1 MAAAA
6 DLLAV
11 DTKVVERLS
20 APAENEL
27 QNVVKRKVVRHRNQ
41 PGDERADFQQYDPDG
56 QAITT
61 RWGGHEPTLPIP
73 DPRPLGGLAR
83 HLLPWTRCGVLV
95 AAHASTRSK
104 ISTKKSHKL
113 ILLDREPFSALDR
126 TALGLAPIPEELNCG
141 VGNWHRFPRL
151 LGAPTSS

>member
-27 QNVVKRKVVRHRNQ
+27 QNVVKLFQRKVVRYRNQ
-41 PGDERADFQQYDPDG
+41 PGDERADFQQYDPEG

-73 DPRPLGGLAR
+73 DPRPFR
-83 HLLPWTRCGVLV
+83 RPQHDVLIGED
-95 AAHASTRSK
+95 TGKFLR
-104 ISTKKSHKL
+104 L
-113 ILLDREPFSALDR
+113 FS
-126 TALGLAPIPEELNCG
+126 
-141 VGNWHRFPRL
+141 
-151 LGAPTSS
+151 

>member
-27 QNVVKRKVVRHRNQ
+27 QNVVKLFQRKVVRYRNQ
-41 PGDERADFQQYDPDG
+41 PGDKRADFQQYDPEG

-73 DPRPLGGLAR
+73 DPRPLGGLR
-83 HLLPWTRCGVLV
+83 DFLVGDQLWRTVIIMRQITNVSCVGFLSVL
-95 AAHASTRSK
+95 
-104 ISTKKSHKL
+104 
-113 ILLDREPFSALDR
+113 
-126 TALGLAPIPEELNCG
+126 
-141 VGNWHRFPRL
+141 
-151 LGAPTSS
+151 

>member
-27 QNVVKRKVVRHRNQ
+27 QNVVKLFQRKVVRYRNQ
-41 PGDERADFQQYDPDG
+41 PGNQGADFQQYDPDG

-73 DPRPLGGLAR
+73 TPDL
-83 HLLPWTRCGVLV
+83 
-95 AAHASTRSK
+95 
-104 ISTKKSHKL
+104 
-113 ILLDREPFSALDR
+113 
-126 TALGLAPIPEELNCG
+126 
-141 VGNWHRFPRL
+141 
-151 LGAPTSS
+151 

>member
-27 QNVVKRKVVRHRNQ
+27 QNVVKLFQRKVVRHRNQ
-41 PGDERADFQQYDPDG
+41 PGDERSDFQQYDPGG

-61 RWGGHEPTLPIP
+61 RWGGH
-73 DPRPLGGLAR
+73 
-83 HLLPWTRCGVLV
+83 
-95 AAHASTRSK
+95 K
-104 ISTKKSHKL
+104 IHYPS
-113 ILLDREPFSALDR
+113 
-126 TALGLAPIPEELNCG
+126 
-141 VGNWHRFPRL
+141 
-151 LGAPTSS
+151 